1 MSFSIMIV
9 DDSEIIRGVLTR
21 CISMVQIPCEEI
33 LEAVNGK
40 IALEVLEENCPDIIL
55 TDINMPVMNGV
66 EFISKLKSNEEFQ
79 DIPVVVV
86 STEGSETRIQ
96 ELMDQGV
103 SGYLR
108 KPFTPESIREI
119 LVQVLGEWDA

>member
-21 CISMVQIPCEEI
+21 CIRMIQIPCEEI
-33 LEAVNGK
+33 IEAENGQ
-40 IALEVLEENCPDIIL
+40 IALDSLEENCPDIIL
-55 TDINMPVMNGV
+55 TDINMPEMNGV
-66 EFISKLKSNEEFQ
+66 EFIAKLKANEELQ

-119 LVQVLGEWDA
+119 LVEILGDWDA